1 MAPLTS
7 PSSCVSCSRFA
18 EMLMDTIT
26 FGPTQSAS
34 LCASG
39 SDAAPSGPD
48 AAPETAEAAPPL
60 VPAAAAADP
69 PPDTVSDDSWI
80 RHGARP
86 RVLTSSTPSDPEPWC
101 LVPAL
106 GRRGRRSSHAPH
118 HNIQLENKFEP
129 LAFPPVDEEPDRP
142 PPPSSSPS
150 QGSHGSP
157 SPPRPSIAIHER
169 SSLRK
174 TLRSIPLFTPAPQ
187 RAPAPLYVG
196 PCPATSSLLVK
207 SPPPTASPTSSS
219 HETPHSASPRPLFP
233 PTTLIT
239 GDSITRHIRFFNAV
253 THCFPGATVPVI
265 LQKLPDLL
273 NTLPSSIH
281 RIIVH
286 VGINDSSL

>member
-7 PSSCVSCSRFA
+7 PSGCVSCSRFA
-18 EMLMDTIT
+18 ERITELEGRISTLYQICEAEMLMNTIT

-48 AAPETAEAAPPL
+48 AAPETAEAVPPP
-60 VPAAAAADP
+60 VPAATAADP

-129 LAFPPVDEEPDRP
+129 LTFPPIDEEPERP

-150 QGSHGSP
+150 QGSHSSP

-174 TLRSIPLFTPAPQ
+174 TPLHTTVYTGTAARSRPPLC
-187 RAPAPLYVG
+187 R
-196 PCPATSSLLVK
+196 SL
-207 SPPPTASPTSSS
+207 SS
-219 HETPHSASPRPLFP
+219 HFIASGEVSSTDRFSH
-233 PTTLIT
+233 LIQ
-239 GDSITRHIRFFNAV
+239 
-253 THCFPGATVPVI
+253 P
-265 LQKLPDLL
+265 
-273 NTLPSSIH
+273 
-281 RIIVH
+281 
-286 VGINDSSL
+286 